1 MGSLSALQ
9 EKVKGWISGGVWGI
23 CVWGGRLKRFVGGG
37 WGLTSQCWHRPHVAL
52 SCSPGLLW
60 KLLADYSS
68 TYHGRFI
75 IDRCDAY

>member
-37 WGLTSQCWHRPHVAL
+37 LGINLTVLAQA
-52 SCSPGLLW
+52 SCGVVLFPWIVVEINGGLLVYLSW
-60 KLLADYSS
+60 AIHY
-68 TYHGRFI
+68 
-75 IDRCDAY
+75 